1 VIIMPLTNE
10 IRIEPYRPQH
20 FAAVV
25 AFVEAL
31 QDYERADVPELKPGT
46 EIGQSYADLLMRT
59 VAQRNGVMLMA
70 TAAEQTVGF
79 VCVWIDEEDDMLLRN
94 EQRQHA
100 LVSDIFVSEAWR
112 RRGVARTLLR
122 AAESEMRKRGCR
134 RIRIRSKAA
143 NVAALGCYEAAGFRP
158 YEVTFWKPIPATD

>member
-1 VIIMPLTNE
+1 MPLTNE

-112 RRGVARTLLR
+112 RRGVARCLCR
-122 AAESEMRKRGCR
+122 AVSRQSRRRVSEQ
-134 RIRIRSKAA
+134 
-143 NVAALGCYEAAGFRP
+143 LP
-158 YEVTFWKPIPATD
+158 